1 MQWIDVLCV
10 YRTALMVGAREGQ
23 REVVRILL
31 EAKADPEHRDQL
43 GLTATDHALRNNHQ
57 Q

>member
-1 MQWIDVLCV
+1 
-10 YRTALMVGAREGQ
+10 MVGAREGQ
-23 REVVRILL
+23 REVVRILV
-31 EAKADPEHRDQL
+31 EAKADPEHRDQS